1 MKTSGQKKNETPIGQ
16 EEKIKM
22 ENMKAIEPENL
33 ENITGGTPL
42 SIPGGKRSGRKNSE
56 TMLDILNWLEDK
68 GNSLLEDLGLKQKPV
83 DNKIYDRRISENEY
97 N

>member
-1 MKTSGQKKNETPIGQ
+1 MN
-16 EEKIKM
+16 
-22 ENMKAIEPENL
+22 NMKVLNL
-33 ENITGGTPL
+33 EELVNVNGGTPM

-83 DNKIYDRRISENEY
+83 DNKIYDRRISEEEY